1 MISVIIPNYNRTDSL
16 VRAISGILE
25 QDYIGEI
32 EIIIV
37 DDNSPDI
44 LTIEAL
50 VRSIKLPSNISLHM
64 LQHSENKFASS
75 ARNTGIKEAK
85 GDYIALLDS
94 DDCWENNYLTIQLD
108 FLKKHGP
115 KVILFGVCKNILLEG
130 DWLQPT
136 RGLLSGECLGEY
148 IFLHKQCCQTSTLF
162 SSVNVFRSNLFD
174 EALKAF
180 QDPSFA
186 INATANGYQMIFN
199 QNAVVN
205 RYLDWQQGND
215 HVGRKIDEDYLK
227 FWLIKHE
234 EKMSQLGVDA
244 FNLRYFRKGK
254 VKVMRKYLFSAYSFS
269 FLRLGLREIV
279 KNYLSHIYNF
289 SLMKKIRVKIK

>member
-1 MISVIIPNYNRTDSL
+1 MISVIIPNYNRTNSL
-16 VRAISGILE
+16 VRAINSILE
-25 QDYIGEI
+25 QDYIGDI

-37 DDNSPDI
+37 DDKSPDI
-44 LTIEAL
+44 LKIETL
-50 VRSIKLPSNISLHM
+50 VKDIKLPSNMSLYM
-64 LQHSENKFASS
+64 LRHTENKFASS

-94 DDCWENNYLTIQLD
+94 DDCWESNYLTIQLD
-108 FLKKHGP
+108 FLKRHGS

-130 DWLQPT
+130 EWLQPT
-136 RGLLSGECLGEY
+136 RGLLSGECVDEY

-162 SSVNVFRSNLFD
+162 SSVSAFKNNLFD
-174 EALKAF
+174 ETLKAF

-199 QNAVVN
+199 QSAIVN
-205 RYLDWQQGND
+205 RYLDWRQGND
-215 HVGRKIDEDYLK
+215 HVGRKVDEDYLK
-227 FWLIKHE
+227 FWLVKHE

-244 FNLRYFRKGK
+244 FNIRYFKKGRGK
-254 VKVMRKYLFSAYSFS
+254 VICKYLFNSYSFS

-279 KNYLSHIYNF
+279 KSYLSHIYNF
-289 SLMKKIRVKIK
+289 SLIRKLRVKIK